1 MYDALDKG
9 WPPSVTPASPPPIP
23 HDDGQDPMDSDNDDG
38 DNQRDNDVI
47 EMDANE
53 ARMDLT
59 DDLLHKVGSHRV
71 WDVSIPKIA
80 WKLWTMG
87 CAS

>member
-1 MYDALDKG
+1 
-9 WPPSVTPASPPPIP
+9 
-23 HDDGQDPMDSDNDDG
+23 
-38 DNQRDNDVI
+38 
-47 EMDANE
+47 MDANE

-71 WDVSIPKIA
+71 WDVSVPKIA
-80 WKLWTMG
+80 WTLWTMG